1 MSLRYLMMGGSS
13 GGSSGGGIAEFT
25 LTADNVK
32 VGFWRVVG
40 YDSIKASGAT
50 FGSVSSGVYTYN
62 GTEYTVQYFYNI
74 TSGSS
79 GTNINFGLSDGQI
92 VKFSVDGVVYTI
104 THGDSSTYPRITLE
118 EDTTYTIKIL
128 SIS

>member
-1 MSLRYLMMGGSS
+1 MSLRILMMGGSS
-13 GGSSGGGIAEFT
+13 GGSSGAIAEFT

-50 FGSVSSGVYTYN
+50 FGSVSSNVYTYN
-62 GTEYTVQYFYNI
+62 GTEYTVSYFYNI
-74 TSGSS
+74 ASGSS
-79 GTNINFGLSDGQI
+79 GTNIDFGLSDGQI
-92 VKFSVDGVVYTI
+92 VKFSVDGVEYTI
-104 THGDSSTYPRITLE
+104 THGDSSTYPHITLE
-118 EDTTYTIKIL
+118 EDTTYTIKLL

>member
-1 MSLRYLMMGGSS
+1 MSLRNLLMGGSS
-13 GGSSGGGIAEFT
+13 GSGGVIATFT

-40 YDSIKASGAT
+40 YDSIGISGET
-50 FGSVSSGVYTYN
+50 FGSVSSSVYTYN
-62 GTEYTVQYFYNI
+62 GTEYAVSYFYNI
-74 TSGSS
+74 TRGSS
-79 GTNINFGLSDGQI
+79 GTNIDFGLSDGQI
-92 VKFSVDGVVYTI
+92 VKFSVDGVEYTI
-104 THGDSSTYPRITLE
+104 THGDSSTYPRITLD

>member
-1 MSLRYLMMGGSS
+1 MSLRNLMMGGSS
-13 GGSSGGGIAEFT
+13 GGAIAKFT

-40 YDSIKASGAT
+40 YDSYGISGAT
-50 FGSVSSGVYTYN
+50 FGSVSSSVYTYN
-62 GTEYTVQYFYNI
+62 GTEYTVSYFYNLA
-74 TSGSS
+74 SGSS
-79 GTNINFGLSDGQI
+79 STDINFGLSDGQI
-92 VKFSVDGVVYTI
+92 VKFSVDGVEYTI